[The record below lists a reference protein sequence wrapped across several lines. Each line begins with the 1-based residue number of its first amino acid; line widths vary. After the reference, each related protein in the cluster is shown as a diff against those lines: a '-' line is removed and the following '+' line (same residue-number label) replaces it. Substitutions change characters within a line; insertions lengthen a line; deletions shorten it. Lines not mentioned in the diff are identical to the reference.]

1 MTIGARYGRLN
12 LFACALFV
20 SALMFAAEALAAPR
34 AAELGPEMPLAEPA
48 GGFVG
53 KLSVTPQGGP
63 AGTHVTSGDPID
75 LLEARKGPEPPRLA
89 AEQVGPLGG
98 TVGAP
103 ANVAES
109 NSSDQSAAPNARAS
123 RG

>member
-34 AAELGPEMPLAEPA
+34 AAELGPELPLAEPA

-63 AGTHVTSGDPID
+63 AEYPAARQTS
-75 LLEARKGPEPPRLA
+75 
-89 AEQVGPLGG
+89 
-98 TVGAP
+98 
-103 ANVAES
+103 
-109 NSSDQSAAPNARAS
+109 ARAS
-123 RG
+123 SSANCFFPTPSGPANSIEFGSRPKDKSR

>member
-12 LFACALFV
+12 LLACALFV

-63 AGTHVTSGDPID
+63 AGTHVTVRG
-75 LLEARKGPEPPRLA
+75 EAFAGRDDRRALRRVVA
-89 AEQVGPLGG
+89 A
-98 TVGAP
+98 
-103 ANVAES
+103 N
-109 NSSDQSAAPNARAS
+109 
-123 RG
+123 